1 MAIIILIIIIIIIT
15 IVIPIII
22 ITITKEMITRTLALV
37 QAEEE
42 TVNTSGILFLLVISA
57 AKVNIIIIRIHNQ
70 TIIINSKIIT
80 FTIDI
85 IAVILQLSLLSL

>member
-1 MAIIILIIIIIIIT
+1 MAIIIPIIT
-15 IVIPIII
+15 IITIIIPIII
-22 ITITKEMITRTLALV
+22 ITKEMITRTLALV

>member
-1 MAIIILIIIIIIIT
+1 MAIIIPTITIIT
-15 IVIPIII
+15 IIIPIII
-22 ITITKEMITRTLALV
+22 ITKEMITRTLALV